1 MFNLLSITYCLTKKV
16 FVMAEIHVQAKKGS
30 SSAWL
35 WILISIIVIAA
46 LAFVLVWNNRNN
58 AQKDASS
65 KTGQTSFV
73 QYQALSV
80 A

>member
-1 MFNLLSITYCLTKKV
+1 
-16 FVMAEIHVQAKKGS
+16 MAEIHVQAKKGS

-46 LAFVLVWNNRNN
+46 VAFILIWNNRDNTQNVNN
-58 AQKDASS
+58 KPSP
-65 KTGQTSFV
+65 TSFI
-73 QYQALSV
+73 QYHSLPA

>member
-1 MFNLLSITYCLTKKV
+1 
-16 FVMAEIHVQAKKGS
+16 MAEIHVQAKKGS
-30 SSAWL
+30 SSPWL

-46 LAFVLVWNNRNN
+46 LAFVLVWNNKDNVQKN
-58 AQKDASS
+58 ANS

-73 QYQALSV
+73 QYQPLMA

>member
-1 MFNLLSITYCLTKKV
+1 
-16 FVMAEIHVQAKKGS
+16 MAEIHVQAKKGS

-46 LAFVLVWNNRNN
+46 LAFVLIWNNRDNTQNN
-58 AQKDASS
+58 GSS
-65 KTGQTSFV
+65 TPNQTSFI
-73 QYQALSV
+73 QYHSLPA

>member
-1 MFNLLSITYCLTKKV
+1 
-16 FVMAEIHVQAKKGS
+16 MAEIHVQAKKGS

-46 LAFVLVWNNRNN
+46 LAFVLIWNNRDNTQNN
-58 AQKDASS
+58 ASS
-65 KTGQTSFV
+65 KPSQTSFI
-73 QYQALSV
+73 QYHSLPA